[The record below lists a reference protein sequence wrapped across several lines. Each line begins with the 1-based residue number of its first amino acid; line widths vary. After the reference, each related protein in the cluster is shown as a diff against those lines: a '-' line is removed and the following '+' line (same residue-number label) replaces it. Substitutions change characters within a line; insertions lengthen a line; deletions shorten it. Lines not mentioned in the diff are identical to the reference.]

1 MYDLYKKIMSVK
13 IKIEPINTFA
23 VRSYNN
29 SEVILMKD
37 YSKYPEGN
45 RYYSGAERKKSIL
58 INERPYLIKFQK
70 NSREGLRFNHVSEYL
85 GSHIFNL
92 LGIETQETFLGTYNG
107 ENIVV
112 IQDFLGEDEVFVPFN
127 GVGDSSLERDKEKY
141 QYSYE
146 DIIEMLQDN
155 VKLTDVEQTIDLFW
169 DMFIVDAF
177 IANFD
182 RHGSN
187 WGFIKKDNMYRL
199 SPIFDNGSSLFPQL
213 NTDKKIEAI
222 LENQK
227 EIDKRIYKFPTSQV
241 KYQGKKSS
249 YYEIISSLAFEE
261 CNNAL
266 VRIVKRIDFEK
277 INMLIDSVE
286 NISDTRKIF
295 YKTILEQRYEKIL
308 LKSYNELMAK

>member
-1 MYDLYKKIMSVK
+1 MIV
-13 IKIEPINTFA
+13 
-23 VRSYNN
+23 
-29 SEVILMKD
+29 KD
-37 YSKYPEGN
+37 YSRYPDGN

-58 INERPYLIKFQK
+58 INEKPYLVKFQK

-85 GSHIFNL
+85 GSHIFAL
-92 LGIETQETFLGTYNG
+92 LGIETQETFLGTYKG
-107 ENIVV
+107 ENVVV

-127 GVGDSSLERDKEKY
+127 GVGDSSLEQDKEKY

-155 VKLTDVEQTIDLFW
+155 VKLTDAPQTIDLFW
-169 DMFIVDAF
+169 DMFIIDAL

-187 WGFIKKDNMYRL
+187 WGFIKKDNKYRL

-213 NTDKKIEAI
+213 NADEKIEAV
-222 LENQK
+222 LENQE
-227 EIDKRIYKFPTSQV
+227 EIDMRIYKFPTSQV
-241 KYQGKKSS
+241 KYKGKKSS

-266 VRIVKRIDFEK
+266 VRIVERINLDK
-277 INMLIDSVE
+277 INKLIDSVE
-286 NISDTRKIF
+286 NISKKHKEF

-308 LKSYNELMAK
+308 LKSYNELIVK

>member
-1 MYDLYKKIMSVK
+1 
-13 IKIEPINTFA
+13 
-23 VRSYNN
+23 
-29 SEVILMKD
+29 MKD
-37 YSKYPEGN
+37 YSRYPDGN

-58 INERPYLIKFQK
+58 INEKPYLVKFQK

-85 GSHIFNL
+85 GSHIFAL
-92 LGIETQETFLGTYNG
+92 LGIETQETFLGTYKD
-107 ENIVV
+107 ENVVV

-127 GVGDSSLERDKEKY
+127 GVGDSSLEQDKEKY

-169 DMFIVDAF
+169 DMFIIDAL

-187 WGFIKKDNMYRL
+187 WGFIKKDNKYRL
-199 SPIFDNGSSLFPQL
+199 SPVFDNGSSLFPQL
-213 NTDKKIEAI
+213 NTDEKIEAV
-222 LENQK
+222 LSNQE
-227 EIDKRIYKFPTSQV
+227 EIDMRIYKFPTSQV
-241 KYQGKKSS
+241 KYKGKKSS

-266 VRIVKRIDFEK
+266 VRIVERIDFNK
-277 INMLIDSVE
+277 INKLIDLVE
-286 NISDTRKIF
+286 NISEKRREF

-308 LKSYNELMAK
+308 LKSYNELMSK

>member
-1 MYDLYKKIMSVK
+1 
-13 IKIEPINTFA
+13 
-23 VRSYNN
+23 
-29 SEVILMKD
+29 MKD
-37 YSKYPEGN
+37 YSRYTDGN
-45 RYYSGAERKKSIL
+45 RFYSGAERKKSIL
-58 INERPYLIKFQK
+58 INEKPYLVKFQK

-85 GSHIFNL
+85 GSHIFAL
-92 LGIETQETFLGTYNG
+92 LGIETQETFLGTYKG
-107 ENIVV
+107 ENVVV

-127 GVGDSSLERDKEKY
+127 GVGDSSLEQDKEKY

-155 VKLTDVEQTIDLFW
+155 VKLTDAPQTIDLFW
-169 DMFIVDAF
+169 DMFIIDAL

-187 WGFIKKDNMYRL
+187 WGFIKKDNKYRL

-213 NTDKKIEAI
+213 NADEKIEAV
-222 LENQK
+222 LENQE
-227 EIDKRIYKFPTSQV
+227 EIDMRIYKFPTSQV
-241 KYQGKKSS
+241 KYKGKKSS

-266 VRIVKRIDFEK
+266 VRIVERINLDK
-277 INMLIDSVE
+277 INKLIDSVE
-286 NISDTRKIF
+286 NISKKRKEF

-308 LKSYNELMAK
+308 LNSYNELIVK

>member
-1 MYDLYKKIMSVK
+1 M
-13 IKIEPINTFA
+13 
-23 VRSYNN
+23 R
-29 SEVILMKD
+29 D
-37 YSKYPEGN
+37 YSRYPDGN

-58 INERPYLIKFQK
+58 INEKPYLVKFRK
-70 NSREGLRFNHVSEYL
+70 NSREGLRYNHVSEYL
-85 GSHIFNL
+85 GSHIFAL
-92 LGIETQETFLGTYNG
+92 LGIETQETFLGIYKG
-107 ENIVV
+107 ENVVV

-127 GVGDSSLERDKEKY
+127 GVGDSSLEQDKEKY

-169 DMFIVDAF
+169 DMFVIDAL

-187 WGFIKKDNMYRL
+187 WGFIKKDNKYRL

-213 NTDKKIEAI
+213 NTDEKIAAV
-222 LENQK
+222 LENQE
-227 EIDKRIYKFPTSQV
+227 EIDMRIYKFPTSQV
-241 KYQGKKSS
+241 KYKGKKSS

-266 VRIVKRIDFEK
+266 IRVVERIDFDK
-277 INMLIDSVE
+277 IHKLIDSVE
-286 NISDTRKIF
+286 NISEKRREF
-295 YKTILEQRYEKIL
+295 YKTILKQRYEKIL
-308 LKSYNELMAK
+308 LKSYNELMSK